1 MGWKCFPWELQRFK
15 TSHKKIKKAETF
27 SILSKNEKSY
37 WIVAITICF
46 VKAKERLL
54 AERWMHVKVLAYLCI
69 LGSHCKSQISF
80 VNLDKSIF
88 FLTNTFAGTRGEW
101 QAVCRW
107 RQVETLL
114 PVPVCQA
121 PSVHSSSQLCSSLSL
136 ATPNDGLAASSCD
149 KYNFILWQIHFHL
162 VTNTIWSKLKI
173 YPSCALS
180 SAILFNSSRSQV
192 TCC

>member
-1 MGWKCFPWELQRFK
+1 
-15 TSHKKIKKAETF
+15 
-27 SILSKNEKSY
+27 
-37 WIVAITICF
+37 
-46 VKAKERLL
+46 
-54 AERWMHVKVLAYLCI
+54 MHVKVLAYFCI
-69 LGSHCKSQISF
+69 LGSHCESQISF

-121 PSVHSSSQLCSSLSL
+121 PPVHSSSQLCSSLSL

-173 YPSCALS
+173 YPCALS

-192 TCC
+192 TCCWGSVSVSQLARLISFDCEAWQSVFICFASIGSSLYSH